1 MRIWLQEDDFIF
13 FWTDFDTNIKNS
25 IPEKSRKFAN
35 IFFIWQIEQSGMI
48 ALTTFNKNSIMV
60 LLTLEI
66 RQKRD
71 GFDLTEELMVLKLF
85 MLFLMFLFT
94 NHRNRGL

>member
-1 MRIWLQEDDFIF
+1 MTILFFSEPTSIRTLRIQFQ
-13 FWTDFDTNIKNS
+13 KN
-25 IPEKSRKFAN
+25 PENSLN
-35 IFFIWQIEQSGMI
+35 FFIWQIEQSGII

-71 GFDLTEELMVLKLF
+71 GFVKRQDDLTE
-85 MLFLMFLFT
+85 
-94 NHRNRGL
+94 